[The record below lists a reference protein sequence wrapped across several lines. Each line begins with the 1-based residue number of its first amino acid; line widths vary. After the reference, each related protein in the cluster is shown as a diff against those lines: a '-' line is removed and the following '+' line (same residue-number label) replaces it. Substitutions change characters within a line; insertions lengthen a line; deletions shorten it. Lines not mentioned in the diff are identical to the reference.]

1 MNDHAKTIR
10 EQQHAQENAVIE
22 ALEQRG
28 APFLWAWIF
37 AMCIAAGVGLWNG
50 YQKLVETE
58 EQVKALS
65 ARYVELQ
72 QQNEA
77 FVQCLNG
84 RPIAL
89 GNEVLRCRIKKQEV
103 QL

>member
-10 EQQHAQENAVIE
+10 EQLKE
-22 ALEQRG
+22 AEDAAMAEMEQRG
-28 APFLWAWIF
+28 APFLWALVF
-37 AMCIAAGVGLWNG
+37 AMVIAAGIGLLDG
-50 YQKLVETE
+50 LQSYFATK
-58 EQVKALS
+58 EQIKTLS

-72 QQNEA
+72 QQHEA

-84 RPIAL
+84 RPVVL
-89 GNEVLRCRIKKQEV
+89 GDDVLHCRIKKQEV